1 MSVNPDSYG
10 PYVPQKQLALGGQ
23 GNVWLASGPAGDV
36 VLKIVRVEGHKE
48 ALAREV
54 RAHAALGVHPKVARL
69 LEASPDGTWI
79 ATERVF
85 GLQMDKWTT
94 HADMSEFLGAAVE
107 LAEAIAAVHE
117 KGIIHGDVKPAN
129 VLVDVDAHVKL
140 LDFGC
145 ATIGEDAPQGF
156 RGTPGFAAPEVLR
169 GQRATVATD
178 AYGLGGTLYAALAG
192 RPPFVAPDPAA
203 LGYLPQVSLPEPVY
217 SFRARLPSALATL
230 VMSLLAR
237 DPSRRP
243 TIAKAIETLQTAGDS
258 PPAQSVVG
266 MRQERDALRRAVVG
280 AADGEC
286 RVIVVYGPAGSGRRT
301 LISEAAECAKREGM
315 QVLAVEPKDLL
326 AAMKK
331 TRRAP
336 VVALRSTQAGAAE
349 IAKTL
354 ADASIPGLI
363 LLHGD
368 RPIPALGAKATH
380 LTPPPLNREEAE
392 LLIKSLEGEDAS
404 LESLDRWWRESFGNP
419 VSIIGRWRGERA
431 PRHTLE
437 NDLPAP
443 SRKVLMAVRA
453 TGEVTI
459 PELSRQLGA
468 GEHEVLDHTEVLLA
482 QGMVEP
488 SQNGAAIRLTFRGRN
503 VTAGEVE

>member
-10 PYVPQKQLALGGQ
+10 PYVPLKQLALGGQ
-23 GNVWLASGPAGDV
+23 GNVWLAKGPEGEV

-54 RAHAALGVHPKVARL
+54 RAQTALGRHPKVARL
-69 LEASPDGTWI
+69 LDAAPDGTWI
-79 ATERVF
+79 ATQRIF
-85 GLQMDKWTT
+85 GLQMDKWTA
-94 HADMSEFLGAAVE
+94 HSDMTEFLGAAAE
-107 LAEAIAAVHE
+107 LAQTIAALHE
-117 KGIIHGDVKPAN
+117 KGIIHGDIKPAN
-129 VLVDVDAHVKL
+129 VLVDVDAHITL

-145 ATIGEDAPQGF
+145 ATIADDAPQGF

-169 GQRATVATD
+169 GQPATVATD

-203 LGYLPQVSLPEPVY
+203 LGYLPQVSVPEPVS
-217 SFRARLPSALATL
+217 SFRAGLPSALASL

-237 DPSRRP
+237 DPARR
-243 TIAKAIETLQTAGDS
+243 TSIAKAIETLQTAATS
-258 PPAQSVVG
+258 APAHSVVG

-286 RVIVVYGPAGSGRRT
+286 RVVVVYGPAGCGRRT
-301 LISEAAECAKREGM
+301 LIGEAAECAKREGM
-315 QVLAVEPKDLL
+315 QVLAVEPKELL

-331 TRRAP
+331 TKRAP

-354 ADASIPGLI
+354 VDASIPGLI
-363 LLHGD
+363 LLHSD
-368 RPIPALGAKATH
+368 RPIPALGAKANH
-380 LTPPPLNREEAE
+380 LTPPPLSREDAE
-392 LLIKSLEGEDAS
+392 LLVKSLEGEEAS
-404 LESLDRWWRESFGNP
+404 LESVERWWRESFGNP
-419 VSIIGRWRGERA
+419 VSIIGRWRGDRA
-431 PRHTLE
+431 PRSSLE
-437 NDLPAP
+437 NDLPPP
-443 SRKVLMAVRA
+443 SRKVLLAVRA
-453 TGEVTI
+453 TGEITL

-488 SQNGAAIRLTFRGRN
+488 SQNGAAIRLTFRGRT
-503 VTAGEVE
+503 VTAGEPE

>member
-1 MSVNPDSYG
+1 MSLNPDTYG

-23 GNVWLASGPAGDV
+23 GNVWLATGPSGEV
-36 VLKIVRVEGHKE
+36 VLKIVRVDGQKE

-54 RAHAALGVHPKVARL
+54 RAHKALGTHPKVARL
-69 LEASPDGTWI
+69 VDTAPDGTWI

-85 GLQMDKWTT
+85 GLQMDKWTN
-94 HADMSEFLGAAVE
+94 HAEMSEFLGASIE
-107 LAEAIAAVHE
+107 LAQTLAALHE

-129 VLVDVDAHVKL
+129 VLVDVDAHIRL

-178 AYGLGGTLYAALAG
+178 AYGLGGALYACLAG

-217 SFRARLPSALATL
+217 SFRTRLPSALANL

-237 DPSRRP
+237 DPARRP
-243 TIAKAIETLQTAGDS
+243 TIAKAIEILQTAGDS

-286 RVIVVYGPAGSGRRT
+286 RVIVIYGPAGCGRRT
-301 LISEAAECAKREGM
+301 LIAEAAECAKREGM
-315 QVLAVEPKDLL
+315 QVLAVEPKELL

-331 TRRAP
+331 TKRPP
-336 VVALRSTQAGAAE
+336 VVALRSTQIGAAE
-349 IAKTL
+349 MAKTL

-368 RPIPALGAKATH
+368 RPIPALGTKATH
-380 LTPPPLNREEAE
+380 ITPPPLNREESE
-392 LLIKSLEGEDAS
+392 LLVKSLEGEDAS
-404 LESLDRWWRESFGNP
+404 LEPVERWWRESFGQP
-419 VSIIGRWRGERA
+419 MSIIGRWRAERT
-431 PRHTLE
+431 PRETLE
-437 NDLPAP
+437 HDLPSP
-443 SRKVLMAVRA
+443 SRKVLQAVRT
-453 TGEVTI
+453 TGEITI
-459 PELSRQLGA
+459 PELARLLGA
-468 GEHEVLDHTEVLLA
+468 GEHDVLDHTEVLLA
-482 QGMVEP
+482 QGVVEP
-488 SQNGAAIRLTFRGRN
+488 SQNGAAIRLTFRGRG
-503 VTAGEVE
+503 AGTSA